1 MNQRDYLTEIFKD
14 MEEEQTSDF
23 LDFFL
28 HKKSEFFRTHQIQII
43 KSDVYN
49 PPCIVIFKGEKLNKG
64 LLTWC
69 ECDINYSGEEVLR
82 TYELW
87 LFERRD
93 QDINRIID

>member
-14 MEEEQTSDF
+14 MEEEQTVYGKHLRSDF

-49 PPCIVIFKGEKLNKG
+49 PPCIVIFKGGKLNKG

-69 ECDINYSGEEVLR
+69 EF
-82 TYELW
+82 
-87 LFERRD
+87 LFWY
-93 QDINRIID
+93 